1 MKYNRDISE
10 IPHPFVIESLTTFK
24 ELDSTTKNKIIF
36 IHFNH
41 TNPLINPQSKEVEN
55 VIKQGFRIGKMN
67 DIFEL

>member
-41 TNPLINPQSKEVEN
+41 TNPLHYPDSEQYQQVNEMGWEVGTEGMEF
-55 VIKQGFRIGKMN
+55 V
-67 DIFEL
+67 L